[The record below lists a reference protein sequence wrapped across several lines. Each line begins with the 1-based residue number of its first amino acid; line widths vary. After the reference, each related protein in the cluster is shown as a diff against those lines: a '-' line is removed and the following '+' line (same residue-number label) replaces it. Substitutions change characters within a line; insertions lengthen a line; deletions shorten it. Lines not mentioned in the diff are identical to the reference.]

1 MKTDYPRYKKGD
13 IMNTHDIITDKFY
26 YGKSSQYK
34 NTIGNQHCH
43 NLFEIYYLE
52 EGSCHYFID
61 NETYEAKAGDIVLIP
76 EGIIHKTVYL
86 DSDAK
91 RRLIYCT
98 QMHIPAPVSRYL
110 TNIGYIYRNKKVS
123 NETLSILNEI
133 EKEWSSPDKFSDNMI
148 LCHMHRF
155 FFLLARNPD
164 TEVPSRSTN
173 TYTTATIAYIKE
185 NYFEDVTLTDL
196 AARCMVTPEHL
207 SRTFKRDTGLGISE
221 YLSITRLQHA
231 QFLLRSD
238 LTLSIAEVAK
248 RCGFNDS
255 NYFSKRFKEAYGISP
270 LSFRKV

>member
-1 MKTDYPRYKKGD
+1 MKTDYPRHKKGD

-34 NTIGNQHCH
+34 NTIGNQHYH

-61 NETYEAKAGDIVLIP
+61 NETYEARAGDIVLVP

-185 NYFEDVTLTDL
+185 NYFEDVTLFENRIIYERKHGVTAAKGECANL
-196 AARCMVTPEHL
+196 QKGKEQLQINHFVFSPFALFFLIKNIESPRIPAARMNHTE
-207 SRTFKRDTGLGISE
+207 E
-221 YLSITRLQHA
+221 M
-231 QFLLRSD
+231 
-238 LTLSIAEVAK
+238 
-248 RCGFNDS
+248 
-255 NYFSKRFKEAYGISP
+255 
-270 LSFRKV
+270 